1 MARTM
6 SDAELID
13 RAHGALH
20 DVEVCCSYDVKSF
33 STADDGRDG
42 LLPGE
47 DHESP
52 LDAPRKRTSGYTY
65 DLQNASSRHE

>member
-1 MARTM
+1 MLMMPCSQALPTAPIWRMARTM

-52 LDAPRKRTSGYTY
+52 LDAPR
-65 DLQNASSRHE
+65 

>member
-20 DVEVCCSYDVKSF
+20 DVEVCCGYDVKSF

-52 LDAPRKRTSGYTY
+52 LDAPR
-65 DLQNASSRHE
+65 